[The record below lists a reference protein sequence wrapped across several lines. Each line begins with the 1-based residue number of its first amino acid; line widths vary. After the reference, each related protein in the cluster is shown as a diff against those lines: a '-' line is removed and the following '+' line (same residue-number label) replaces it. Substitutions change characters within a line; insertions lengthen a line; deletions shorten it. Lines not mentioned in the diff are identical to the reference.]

1 MIFIIGGAKPLNLRR
16 IRVDLGAK
24 SGHFRQILPFVNS
37 AFHRTSTMSERQPST
52 QSQPQTTLD
61 SFPNPHSGRD
71 YLIHIQIP
79 EFTCHCP
86 LTGQP
91 DFAHFTI
98 EYIADLACIELKAL
112 KMFMWSFRE
121 IGAFHEKVTN
131 DVLDKIVA
139 TISPRF
145 ARVTARWNVRGG
157 IYTNVVAEH
166 QAEGWTPKPAVD
178 LARFGLANPAAV

>member
-1 MIFIIGGAKPLNLRR
+1 
-16 IRVDLGAK
+16 
-24 SGHFRQILPFVNS
+24 
-37 AFHRTSTMSERQPST
+37 MSERKSRTASQPS
-52 QSQPQTTLD
+52 QAQTTLD
-61 SFPNPHSGRD
+61 TFVNAHPARD

-98 EYIADLACIELKAL
+98 EYIADEFCIELKAL
-112 KMFMWSFRE
+112 KMYMWSFRD

-166 QAEGWTPKPAVD
+166 QAEGWTAKPAVD
-178 LARFGLANPAAV
+178 LTRFGLANPAAV